1 MKQINMN
8 ELPLYSPWPARLLGS
23 APWVVPTRDL
33 AKVDAEYDKDKY
45 ASCLA
50 FYHEHKNGEVT
61 PDDIKRF
68 EFKDTG
74 PVCVSIEEEL
84 ALLSRDEAKERYG
97 SLLRET
103 MSSAIAGADTVV
115 ELGCGYGFNLWML
128 SQHFARKNYIGGEY
142 SNNAVE
148 LASHLYGTDKQVS
161 RITVEKFD
169 FYNSKY
175 EILSRVPGGKTVVF
189 TSHAIEQLPSAMEV
203 VAGIESCRRPL
214 TVFHFE
220 PVFELHSDSLLGLLR
235 RKYAVANDY
244 NRDLYTLLRNN
255 DRVRVVQVVPDVFGG
270 NPLNATS
277 IIEWEIL
284 V

>member
-1 MKQINMN
+1 MN
-8 ELPLYSPWPARLLGS
+8 ELPLYSPWPARLLGW

-50 FYHEHKNGEVT
+50 FYHEHRNGEVT

-74 PVCVSIEEEL
+74 LVCVSIKEEL
-84 ALLSRDEAKERYG
+84 ALLSRDEARERYG
-97 SLLRET
+97 RLLRDT
-103 MSSAIAGADTVV
+103 MSNAINGADTVI
-115 ELGCGYGFNLWML
+115 ELGCGYGYNLWML
-128 SQHFARKNYIGGEY
+128 SQHFRGKNYIGGEY
-142 SNNAVE
+142 SSNAVE
-148 LASHLYGTDKQVS
+148 LASHLYETSKQGS

-169 FYNSKY
+169 FYSSRY
-175 EILSRVPGGKTVVF
+175 EILSRILSGKTVVF
-189 TSHAIEQLPSAMEV
+189 TSHAIEQLPSAMKV
-203 VAGIESCRRPL
+203 VAGIESCGGPL

-220 PVFELHSDSLLGLLR
+220 PVYELCSDSLLGLLR
-235 RKYAVANDY
+235 RKYAVVNDY

-255 DRVRVVQVVPDVFGG
+255 NRVRLVQVVPDVFGG

-277 IIEWEIL
+277 IIEWETL